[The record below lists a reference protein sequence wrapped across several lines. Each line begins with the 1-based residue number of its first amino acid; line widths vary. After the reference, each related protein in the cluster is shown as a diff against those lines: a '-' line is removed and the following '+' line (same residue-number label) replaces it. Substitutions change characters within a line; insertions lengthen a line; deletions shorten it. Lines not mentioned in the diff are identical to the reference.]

1 MMFKFYQPQ
10 KKEQEMTAKLWR
22 QIAYEAFLEG
32 SGTSGPKWQ
41 DLPGADHRGWGSV
54 LNAVCQLEKEAT
66 TPPDPALLLA
76 QRIASISA
84 ETGLKPRHV
93 LSIVNQIRWEK
104 EDEAFEARPAA
115 APQENQPD
123 ATDPAMVYAARI
135 KAVMDLL
142 GCDVNTARSV
152 VINAEYSAKKAVDN
166 A

>member
-10 KKEQEMTAKLWR
+10 KKEQKMIEVSFHTQGHLILNNHSVGEAWIVSQSNGKRL
-22 QIAYEAFLEG
+22 IADLQSWLEVK
-32 SGTSGPKWQ
+32 SP
-41 DLPGADHRGWGSV
+41 V
-54 LNAVCQLEKEAT
+54 AT
-66 TPPDPALLLA
+66 TLPDPALLLA
-76 QRIASISA
+76 HRIAAIAA

-104 EDEAFEARPAA
+104 EDEAFEATKAA

-152 VINAEYSAKKAVDN
+152 VINAEYFTKKAADN